1 MTVAAKGCR
10 EIKVK
15 VVSAIKYLTQPLLT
29 ELFNT
34 AVVIVIR
41 FSWVKGTSG
50 TSTFGL
56 QKAALMIW
64 SEEAL
69 TYNHLAIY

>member
-15 VVSAIKYLTQPLLT
+15 VLSAIKYLTQPLLT

-41 FSWVKGTSG
+41 FS
-50 TSTFGL
+50 
-56 QKAALMIW
+56 
-64 SEEAL
+64 
-69 TYNHLAIY
+69 